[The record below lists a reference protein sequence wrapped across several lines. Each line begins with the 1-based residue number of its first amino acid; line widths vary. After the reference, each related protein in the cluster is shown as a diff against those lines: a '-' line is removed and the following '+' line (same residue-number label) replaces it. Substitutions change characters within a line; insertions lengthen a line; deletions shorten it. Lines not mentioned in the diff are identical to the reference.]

1 MKHIITRLNR
11 APARQQKPET
21 DSPRSGAAIG
31 PPTPWL
37 QNSSKARTMKAIEH
51 ILVTNMAAL
60 SKVTLVRMYLAYTQ
74 Y

>member
-1 MKHIITRLNR
+1 MKHIITRLNQ
-11 APARQQKPET
+11 APTHQQKPET
-21 DSPRSGAAIG
+21 DSPRSGAAID

-60 SKVTLVRMYLAYTQ
+60 SKVTLARMYFAYTQ
-74 Y
+74 T